1 MIHMEEACI
10 IIHTDSK
17 KEESHLDTVAVLEAK
32 RIRS

>member
-10 IIHTDSK
+10 LHTDSK

-32 RIRS
+32 RSQS